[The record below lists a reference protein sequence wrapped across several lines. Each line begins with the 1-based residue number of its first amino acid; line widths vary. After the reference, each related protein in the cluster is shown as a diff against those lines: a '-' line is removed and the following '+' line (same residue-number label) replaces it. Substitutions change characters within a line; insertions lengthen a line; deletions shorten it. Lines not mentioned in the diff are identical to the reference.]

1 MPAPKIDREVVLHV
15 AKLASLSLAEAEVD
29 RFAGELA
36 RIVGHVEQLEA
47 LDTRD
52 VPPTAHVQ
60 VERIPLR
67 RDEVTQGLTHDEAL
81 SQAPQVEADGFAVPA
96 FLE

>member
-1 MPAPKIDREVVLHV
+1 MASPKIDRDVVLHV
-15 AKLASLSLAEAEVD
+15 AKLASLSLSEAEVD

-36 RIVGHVEQLEA
+36 RIVAHVEQLDA

-67 RDEVTQGLTHDEAL
+67 RDEVTPGLSREEAL

>member
-1 MPAPKIDREVVLHV
+1 MPGPKIDREVVLHV
-15 AKLASLSLAEAEVD
+15 AKLASLSLAESEVD
-29 RFAGELA
+29 RFTGELA

-52 VPPTAHVQ
+52 IPPTAHVQ
-60 VERIPLR
+60 VERIALR
-67 RDEVTQGLTHDEAL
+67 KDEVIPGLSHDEAL
-81 SQAPQVEADGFAVPA
+81 AQAPQVEADGFAVPA